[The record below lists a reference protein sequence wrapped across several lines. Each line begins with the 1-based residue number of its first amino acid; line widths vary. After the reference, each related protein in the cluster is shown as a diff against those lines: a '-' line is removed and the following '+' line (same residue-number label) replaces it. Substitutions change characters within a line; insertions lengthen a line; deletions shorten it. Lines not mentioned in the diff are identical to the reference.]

1 MGFQVS
7 IGAIFIVLTIH
18 DQHLLQRHPCP
29 FPLEN
34 FIHGEPVTP
43 SQILT
48 VNRSQYKDNFLHSVV
63 PVAGRQYV
71 GDAPKRLD

>member
-1 MGFQVS
+1 M
-7 IGAIFIVLTIH
+7 FIDLTIH
-18 DQHLLQRHPCP
+18 DQNLLQRYPCP
-29 FPLEN
+29 LPLKN

-48 VNRSQYKDNFLHSVV
+48 VNRFQYKDNFLHSVV

-71 GDAPKRLD
+71 ADPPKRLD